1 MKSGIELLTKDSV
14 IFDPDCNSESDEELE
29 ELNKKGNFMFITT
42 VSHAGNE
49 KKAIIKKSLIKF
61 AE

>member
-1 MKSGIELLTKDSV
+1 MKTTIKTSIKGKESIYVKENV
-14 IFDPDCNSESDEELE
+14 EHIFE
-29 ELNKKGNFMFITT
+29 ELNKKGNFMFVTT
-42 VSHAGNE
+42 VSHGGTE

>member
-1 MKSGIELLTKDSV
+1 MKTTIKTSIKGKENIYVKESV
-14 IFDPDCNSESDEELE
+14 EHIFD
-29 ELNKKGNFMFITT
+29 ELNKKGNFMFVTT
-42 VSHAGNE
+42 ISHNNTE

>member
-1 MKSGIELLTKDSV
+1 MKTTIKTSIKGKEN
-14 IFDPDCNSESDEELE
+14 IFVKENVDYVFQ

-42 VSHAGNE
+42 ISHAGKE

>member
-1 MKSGIELLTKDSV
+1 MKTIIKTSIKEKQNIYVKESV
-14 IFDPDCNSESDEELE
+14 DYIFE